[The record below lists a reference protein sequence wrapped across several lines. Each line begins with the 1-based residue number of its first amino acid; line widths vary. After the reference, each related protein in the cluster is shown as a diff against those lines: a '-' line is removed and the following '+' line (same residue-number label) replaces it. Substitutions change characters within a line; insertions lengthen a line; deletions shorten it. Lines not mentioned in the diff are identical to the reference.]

1 MSTCVLFSTQ
11 SFCGIIFT
19 VGIALQPFTYSPV
32 YFCRVLSF
40 FLASC
45 SLNSVAAILF
55 NMLLMHC
62 ATRHIVVWQ
71 LLPHLRNTCC
81 TLGHFLGID
90 SAGSQVTTGNLASN
104 ANMRPFLH
112 RPSATGSLQPPLF
125 ENVSPTNGPP
135 LIILSL
141 AILELWLAQGF
152 RLVRLFFHLFALFP
166 VPFGVAGFAF
176 LWRDRRRSG
185 RGSSGI
191 MIRE

>member
-1 MSTCVLFSTQ
+1 M
-11 SFCGIIFT
+11 IR
-19 VGIALQPFTYSPV
+19 P
-32 YFCRVLSF
+32 
-40 FLASC
+40 LA
-45 SLNSVAAILF
+45 F
-55 NMLLMHC
+55 
-62 ATRHIVVWQ
+62 
-71 LLPHLRNTCC
+71 
-81 TLGHFLGID
+81 
-90 SAGSQVTTGNLASN
+90 N
-104 ANMRPFLH
+104 ANMRPFLA
-112 RPSATGSLQPPLF
+112 PSFCHWLFATAF
-125 ENVSPTNGPP
+125 EIVSPTNGPP